1 MNYDHIKA
9 TINSKPIKLRLED
22 VYKPQVLEA
31 EAKKIFEI
39 DRENFELL
47 KELYV
52 ISQTKGRVDCW
63 RKVPEEDKL
72 HNRYETKRQEY
83 FKIDEQNKE
92 IYDRLEKIY
101 NRNKLVDNKK
111 RKNKSKFYK
120 IITKCLM
127 AENLKTSTELISVIK
142 NLKQRPRCYFEL
154 QLEESKLTLGKI
166 IIELFNDVVPKT
178 CGNFLAY
185 CLGTRDGLSYKNTPF
200 HIIIYGYLCQGGDV
214 TELNGS
220 GGASIYGDFDNE
232 NFKIKHDD
240 PGVVSTLYD
249 TDKSTNN
256 SKFNLTFKKL
266 QVLDNKSVVFGK
278 VVSGLSNIYK
288 IEACGTKIGKPKKK
302 IIISNCG
309 LY

>member
-1 MNYDHIKA
+1 MFI
-9 TINSKPIKLRLED
+9 L
-22 VYKPQVLEA
+22 
-31 EAKKIFEI
+31 FC
-39 DRENFELL
+39 FLL
-47 KELYV
+47 FL
-52 ISQTKGRVDCW
+52 S
-63 RKVPEEDKL
+63 
-72 HNRYETKRQEY
+72 
-83 FKIDEQNKE
+83 
-92 IYDRLEKIY
+92 
-101 NRNKLVDNKK
+101 
-111 RKNKSKFYK
+111 
-120 IITKCLM
+120 ITKCLM

-288 IEACGTKIGKPKKK
+288 VI
-302 IIISNCG
+302 NQ
-309 LY
+309 